1 MKIDNSIKPTTAA
14 GVSEARGNK
23 ARPAAGGATAS
34 SAPKPAQDNVSL
46 TSLSSQLQSIERS
59 LADVSIVDTARVD
72 AIKQAISEGRFK
84 INADVVAD
92 RLLNTA
98 KELVLSRKD

>member
-1 MKIDNSIKPTTAA
+1 VKVDNSIKSSTATS
-14 GVSEARGNK
+14 VSEARGDK
-23 ARPAAGGATAS
+23 ARPATGGAS
-34 SAPKPAQDNVSL
+34 GSPAPKPAQDNVSL

-98 KELVLSRKD
+98 KELVLNRKD